1 MTPIHTVWTP
11 CCSQVAELKK
21 LAQRPGRAW
30 AWCLW
35 ECTLKLPEGT
45 KAGGKLHLLCRA
57 VDDNVNAQVGRER
70 PVVIAHGPLPDC
82 THTDVGGGSID
93 LSIGAQLELLLI

>member
-1 MTPIHTVWTP
+1 MTPIHTVWIP

-57 VDDNVNAQVGRER
+57 VDDNVNAQVGR
-70 PVVIAHGPLPDC
+70 
-82 THTDVGGGSID
+82 D
-93 LSIGAQLELLLI
+93 LLFYQLLLHMGPSLTANTQMLEVDL